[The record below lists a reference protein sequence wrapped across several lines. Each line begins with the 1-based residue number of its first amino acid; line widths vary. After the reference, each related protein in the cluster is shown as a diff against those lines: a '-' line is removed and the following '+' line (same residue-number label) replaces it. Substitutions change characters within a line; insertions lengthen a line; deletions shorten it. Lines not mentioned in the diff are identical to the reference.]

1 MDNTTVDTAAAKYM
15 RRGCKMHTPCRF
27 GCARVADLQ
36 TSAVSDWAAT
46 SFTDSNLGKILDAFD
61 AAALAK
67 SSVFVLWS
75 DHGWSLGDNDLW
87 SSERC

>member
-1 MDNTTVDTAAAKYM
+1 MDNSTVDTAAAKYM
-15 RRGCKMHTPCRF
+15 RRGCKIAHDF
-27 GCARVADLQ
+27 SGARVADLQ
-36 TSAVSDWAAT
+36 SSAVSDWAAT

-67 SSVFVLWS
+67 SSAFVLWS

>member
-15 RRGCKMHTPCRF
+15 RRGCKMHKPVRF

-36 TSAVSDWAAT
+36 SSAVSDWAAT

-87 SSERC
+87 SSECC